1 MKGQIMSE
9 VARQHLGGGNHVT
22 RIANVWG
29 NTFHCSSHSG
39 LRKLISSQFS
49 YEKYAGVYRQSA
61 PLRHDLC
68 RAGHAMAGVWI
79 VLSLVMLVYV
89 DEAVLSPFWKW
100 LARSGV
106 PNVAILIP
114 TAFFLSVASPTASQP
129 NGLMN
134 LAYIGALI
142 LAGAVLI
149 LGVGLIRA
157 AWRIER

>member
-49 YEKYAGVYRQSA
+49 YEKCAGVYRQSA
-61 PLRHDLC
+61 PTRSLAR
-68 RAGHAMAGVWI
+68 RARDGGVCI
-79 VLSLVMLVYV
+79 VLSLVILVYV
-89 DEAVLSPFWKW
+89 DEALLSPFWKW

-134 LAYIGALI
+134 LA
-142 LAGAVLI
+142 
-149 LGVGLIRA
+149 
-157 AWRIER
+157 